1 MNVDKPKILI
11 VDDEIRSANLLKI
24 NLQEKYD
31 VIITDSPLQGI
42 EVVKTYPIDLVITDI
57 RMPKMDGNEFILE
70 LKKLNPALPVI
81 VVTAYGSIENAI
93 KSIKQGAY
101 DYIQKP
107 IDLEVLDKSIVK
119 ALELKNILQENL
131 QLKKKLQQYERGS
144 GIITVNPQMK
154 QLIGTI
160 RQVAPA
166 KVTVLLQGES
176 GVGKEVFAR
185 TLHKLSNRADK
196 PFVSVNCG
204 AIPAEL
210 IESELFGHEKGA
222 FTGAIAQKKGKF
234 ELADGGTLFLDEI
247 GELPKPMQVKLLR
260 AIELQEFTRVGGT
273 KIIKTDIRFIAAT
286 NRDLEAEIEKGNF
299 REDLYYRLKVVQI
312 RIPPLRERKEDIPLL
327 VHHFLEKHSDDVG
340 KKVSKI
346 SPDVIEVLQQYDWPG
361 NVRELENLIIH
372 SMLFAKN
379 DILTVDSL
387 PAEFLNKLQKK
398 KLNLNTVPTT
408 KEELQAL
415 KKQFYE
421 KIDRDLEYSFLI
433 NILMETK
440 GSVAKAAEI
449 THYNRRQL
457 YNLIQKYDIDLK
469 KFR

>member
-1 MNVDKPKILI
+1 MNVNKPKILI

-24 NLQEKYD
+24 NLQDKYD
-31 VIITDSPLQGI
+31 VIITDSPLQGL
-42 EVVKTYPIDLVITDI
+42 EVVKTYPLDLVITDI
-57 RMPKMDGNEFILE
+57 RMPQMDGNEFIYE
-70 LKKLNPALPVI
+70 LKKINSALPVI

-107 IDLEVLDKSIVK
+107 IDLEALDKSIVK

-131 QLKKKLQQYERGS
+131 QLKKKLQRYEGVNE
-144 GIITVNPQMK
+144 IITINPKMQE
-154 QLIGTI
+154 LLETI
-160 RQVAPA
+160 RQVAPT

-185 TLHKLSNRADK
+185 TIHRLSNRSDK
-196 PFVSVNCG
+196 PFISVNCG

-222 FTGAIAQKKGKF
+222 FTGAVAQKKGKF

-260 AIELQEFTRVGGT
+260 AIEVQEFTRVGGT
-273 KIIKTDIRFIAAT
+273 KTIKTDIRFIAAT
-286 NRDLEAEIEKGNF
+286 NRNLEEEIAKGNF

-327 VHHFLEKHSDDVG
+327 VQHFLGKHSQDVG
-340 KKVSKI
+340 KNVDNVSPK
-346 SPDVIEVLQQYDWPG
+346 VIELLQQYDWPG

-372 SMLFAKN
+372 SMLFAK
-379 DILTVDSL
+379 DDTLTEDSL
-387 PAEFLNKLQKK
+387 PAEFLNKLQQK
-398 KLNLNTVPTT
+398 KLNLTDVPVT
-408 KEELQAL
+408 KEQLQTL
-415 KKQFYE
+415 KKQFYDN
-421 KIDRDLEYSFLI
+421 IDRELEYSFLI
-433 NILMETK
+433 NILMKTK
-440 GSVAKAAEI
+440 GNVAKAAEI

-457 YNLIQKYDIDLK
+457 YNLIQKYNIDLK